1 MLDNKIFEGILS
13 LKTKAEIEEFRNKVN
28 EMCDK
33 RSDYVK
39 LCTVAAEASGS
50 DFGAIKEAF
59 ENISGELFKKREGR
73 KLINRYAETVRES
86 KNLRSLNRIYEA
98 LRKAESA
105 SDSRYFVN
113 SLVENKWESDRTTLD
128 DDVLRL
134 GRILSEAILMLGDS
148 GFEMPV
154 SDRRLF
160 NAVRYIMENR
170 RDSRNIAEFSMAAGI
185 LEEHVSGRHREK
197 TASPFDDAPRGGS
210 VMEMMTELNE
220 KYSSLSESERSV
232 LHEIYASDDRKS
244 VFDKYKRQCEESLM
258 NTMKTFGDK
267 GDDESAQR
275 INEIIEKVREKEYSP
290 DTVAYDIM
298 KMTEFVR

>member
-1 MLDNKIFEGILS
+1 MLDNKIFEKIFS
-13 LKTKAEIEEFRNKVN
+13 LKTKAEIEDFRNEVN
-28 EMCDK
+28 EMCDR
-33 RSDYVK
+33 RSEYVN
-39 LCTVAAEASGS
+39 LCTVAADAGKS

-73 KLINRYAETVRES
+73 KLINRYAETVRGS

-98 LRKAESA
+98 MRKAESA
-105 SDSRYFVN
+105 SDLKYFVN
-113 SLVENKWESDRTTLD
+113 SLVENKWESDRSTLD

-148 GFEMPV
+148 GFKMPV

-185 LEEHVSGRHREK
+185 LEEHVSARHREESP
-197 TASPFDDAPRGGS
+197 SPFDDASRERS
-210 VMEMMTELNE
+210 AMEMMSELNDR
-220 KYSSLSESERSV
+220 YSSLSETEKAV
-232 LHEIYASDDRKS
+232 LHEIYTSGDRKS
-244 VFDKYKRQCEESLM
+244 VFDKYKKQCEDSLV
-258 NTMKTFGDK
+258 NTMKTFDGK
-267 GDDESAQR
+267 GDSESAQR
-275 INEIIEKVREKEYSP
+275 INEIIEKVREKEFNP

-298 KMTEFVR
+298 KMTEFVG